1 MDAASHN
8 PDHYLTHDPTHCFA
22 PSPAAMPVIKIFTTE
37 AVPGDTAEALACD
50 LQALCLELL
59 RAQPH
64 AIQIALIQ
72 AAMPRGAKVL
82 VEAHYRAQPYR
93 DAQAL
98 AGFMDG
104 AEQSVLRHLSQ
115 QPRIRCFAVDQAGLS
130 ARH

>member
-8 PDHYLTHDPTHCFA
+8 PGHYFSNCLA

-50 LQALCLELL
+50 LQALCLQLL
-59 RAQPH
+59 RAQPN

-98 AGFMDG
+98 EGFMDG
-104 AEQSVLRHLSQ
+104 TEQSVLRHLSQ